1 MGERHTL
8 YFYMEHGKKSS
19 HRQRTQ
25 RHLGLEKLHLSVVGR
40 KGGRETEP
48 KKALVV
54 SSRGR
59 WCRRGCRKNL
69 LLGLREAQRDKGEG
83 SAL

>member
-1 MGERHTL
+1 M
-8 YFYMEHGKKSS
+8 
-19 HRQRTQ
+19 
-25 RHLGLEKLHLSVVGR
+25 GR
-40 KGGRETEP
+40 KGGRETKP

-69 LLGLREAQRDKGEG
+69 LLGKRFPFLREAQRDKGEG
-83 SAL
+83 KCFVEM